1 MSQRQEVRFKVF
13 NTTNSNI
20 AFTAILPYNV
30 IAFNEGGSYDTTNYE
45 YTIPVSGIYLIGY
58 SYIKSDTNRL
68 GTVQLILKRESNT
81 RTITLTQ
88 SAEATI
94 KNRTLNNTLMYS
106 FLTGDKIYLY
116 TPYGLP
122 KMNDS
127 AYTTNDNINS
137 NTYNSFW
144 GIRLDY

>member
-30 IAFNEGGSYDTTNYE
+30 IAFNEGGSYNTTNYE
-45 YTIPVSGIYLIGY
+45 YTIPVSGIYLIGF

-68 GTVQLILKRESNT
+68 GTVQLILKREGNT

-94 KNRTLNNTLMYS
+94 KNRTLNDTLMYS
-106 FLTGDKIYLY
+106 FLLGDIIYLY

-122 KMNDS
+122 KMNAS
-127 AYTTNDNINS
+127 AYTTNDI
-137 NTYNSFW
+137 YNSFW